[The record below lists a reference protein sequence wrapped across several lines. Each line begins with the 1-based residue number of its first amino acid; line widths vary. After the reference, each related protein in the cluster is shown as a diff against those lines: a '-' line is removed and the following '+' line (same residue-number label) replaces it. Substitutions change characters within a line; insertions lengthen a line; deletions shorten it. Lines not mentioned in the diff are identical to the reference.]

1 MAYNKKQYMRDGMTI
16 KKNYTKLIWG
26 LSIGINFLICLAYF
40 VPTMALPPDYD
51 FSYIPKLN
59 ATLNMMTFL
68 SLLSALIAIKCKKI
82 KLHRNF
88 IFAALMFTGVFL
100 GSYLLYHF
108 TTPSTKFGGAGAIKV
123 LYLFILLTHI
133 VLAAL
138 IVPLAMVA
146 IARAINR
153 DFEKHKQIAK
163 WVMPIWLYVSLTGVV
178 IYLMISPYYK

>member
-1 MAYNKKQYMRDGMTI
+1 MKDETTI
-16 KKNYTKLIWG
+16 KRDYTKLIWG
-26 LSIGINFLICLAYF
+26 LSIGINLLVGLAYF
-40 VPTMALPPDYD
+40 IPTMTLPPDYD

-59 ATLNMMTFL
+59 ATLNMLTFL
-68 SLLSALIAIKCKKI
+68 SLLSAFIAIKFKKI

-88 IFAALMFTGVFL
+88 IFAALLFTGIFL

-108 TTPSTKFGGAGAIKV
+108 TTPSTKFGGDGAIKV
-123 LYLFILLTHI
+123 FYLFILLTHI

-138 IVPLAMVA
+138 IVPLALVA

-163 WVMPIWLYVSLTGVV
+163 WVMPIWLYVSFTGVA
-178 IYLMISPYYK
+178 IYLMISPYYP